1 MFSKPQSTMACG
13 DVGGKGQQT
22 LFGRSLNSQRIDIWL
37 DKEMET
43 QLICS
48 LISLYFNIVRQ
59 SIQDI
64 IPKAIMHFLVNH
76 MAQQVQNRLVAL
88 LYKPELFADMLNEDE
103 VLVAER
109 TRVKVLLDAYKEAF
123 KMLSDVSLKS
133 TWWRKICRARNRRSN
148 KPLFIPLLC
157 YPSVCFTIPL
167 LHSFVQWFIIVE
179 QSARRSRYR
188 RAGSKPKRLCADWSF
203 PYEKR
208 INHISR
214 KVKFHCPMLLTYTI
228 TKF

>member
-1 MFSKPQSTMACG
+1 MACG

-133 TWWRKICRARNRRSN
+133 T
-148 KPLFIPLLC
+148 
-157 YPSVCFTIPL
+157 
-167 LHSFVQWFIIVE
+167 
-179 QSARRSRYR
+179 
-188 RAGSKPKRLCADWSF
+188 
-203 PYEKR
+203 
-208 INHISR
+208 
-214 KVKFHCPMLLTYTI
+214 
-228 TKF
+228 